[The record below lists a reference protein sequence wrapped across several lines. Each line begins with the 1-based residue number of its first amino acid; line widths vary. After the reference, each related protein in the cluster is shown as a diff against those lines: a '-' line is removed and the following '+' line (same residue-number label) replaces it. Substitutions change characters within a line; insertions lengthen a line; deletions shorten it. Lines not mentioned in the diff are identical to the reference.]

1 MSGFRE
7 VVTRINSPQDID
19 MANMRKI
26 VLRGFLLAIGVASV
40 AACGSAS
47 ELRFQSDPVISPNP
61 NPRAP
66 LVAVVSFVTAQPVS
80 TAISISDGER
90 DWVIDFNSSQDPK
103 LGLPILGMKP
113 DRSHQLQVT
122 IVDEQGNSRTATEAL
137 IFETP
142 PLPAGIGAF
151 APIQVNTSNPES
163 MEPGYTILSVRRR
176 VPGRSNWTT
185 PRQRK
190 FMTTW
195 GLVVALDAAGDV
207 VWYYEADRRISGID
221 RLKNGHLLFHLTD
234 FRTVELDM
242 LGNEVSSWYAAD
254 RPAGPAENSIPII
267 GAQTI
272 HHQPLETPSGS
283 FMSFSANARE
293 VKDYYTSE
301 YDPGAPRKTQ
311 MVMGDSVIEFDRDG
325 NVIWRWETWDHLDPF
340 RVGYELLDPYWHVRG
355 FPDHADW
362 THGNGLAYDP
372 SDESIIINL
381 KLQDAL
387 FKIDKASGEIQWI
400 LGEHTDWPERLKSKL
415 LQPIGEPFRWIH
427 HAHNPR
433 IMKSGNII
441 IYDNGSMR
449 ARPFKRPLAPHET
462 FSRAVEFEV
471 DEENMTV
478 RQVWASHSERDDDAC
493 ASMAM
498 GDAHELPES
507 GNILVVDSLCDYRG
521 QAQTWDPWDFSK
533 RQVFDVIHW
542 SRIREYRRDG
552 SGTEVVFDV
561 EIRDPDEVLQWEVF
575 GGFRTPSLYPAR

>member
-1 MSGFRE
+1 
-7 VVTRINSPQDID
+7 
-19 MANMRKI
+19 
-26 VLRGFLLAIGVASV
+26 VAFV
-40 AACGSAS
+40 AASLAACQPSS
-47 ELRFQSDPVISPNP
+47 ELDFVSAPTVMPNP

-66 LVAVVSFVTAQPVS
+66 LVAVISFATDKPVN
-80 TAISISDGER
+80 TTIEINDGER
-90 DWVIDFNSSQDPK
+90 SWSIEFDAAHETGQ
-103 LGLPILGMKP
+103 GLAILGMKP
-113 DRSHQLQVT
+113 DREHSLQVS
-122 IVDEQGNSRTATEAL
+122 IKDEEGNVREAATALT
-137 IFETP
+137 FKTP
-142 PLPAGIGAF
+142 PLPEGLGAF
-151 APIQVNTSNPES
+151 APIKVISSKPEL
-163 MEPGYTILSVRRR
+163 MEPGFTILSVRRR
-176 VPGRSNWTT
+176 VPGRSNWIT
-185 PRQRK
+185 PKQRK
-190 FMTTW
+190 FMTSW
-195 GLVVALDAAGDV
+195 GLVVALDSAGDV
-207 VWYYEADRRISGID
+207 VWYYEADKRISGID
-221 RLKNGHLLFHLTD
+221 RLRNGHLLFHLTD

-242 LGNEVSSWYAAD
+242 LGNEVASWYAAD
-254 RPAGPAENSIPII
+254 RPAGPAEGAIPII
-267 GAQTI
+267 GAQTL
-272 HHQPLETPSGS
+272 HHQPLETPTGS

-301 YDPGAPRKTQ
+301 YDSDAPRKTQ

-325 NVIWRWETWDHLDPF
+325 NILWRWETWDHLDPY

-372 SDESIIINL
+372 RDESVIINL

-400 LGEHTDWPERLKSKL
+400 LGEHTDWPDELKSKL
-415 LQPIGEPFRWIH
+415 LQPVGEPFKWIH

-433 IMKSGNII
+433 ITKSDTII

-449 ARPFKRPLAPHET
+449 ARPFKRPLAPHES
-462 FSRAVEFEV
+462 FSRAVEYEV

-478 RQVWASHSERDDDAC
+478 RQVWASHSGPEPDAC

-498 GDAHELPES
+498 GDAHELPAT

-552 SGTEVVFDV
+552 STTEVVFDV
-561 EIRDPDEVLQWEVF
+561 EVRDPHEVLQWEVF
-575 GGFRTPSLYPAR
+575 GGLRTPRLYPAR